1 MAEPRKKKSK
11 TGRPLEDVP
20 LRTLVKRV
28 RKHLEEKL
36 EEQAGASL
44 LDKERKPKQE

>member
-1 MAEPRKKKSK
+1 MPEPRKKKKRK

-28 RKHLEEKL
+28 KGELRERIKL
-36 EEQAGASL
+36 SFS
-44 LDKERKPKQE
+44 DRTDKPKQE

>member
-1 MAEPRKKKSK
+1 MAKPRKKKRK

-28 RKHLEEKL
+28 KEELDAKIKL
-36 EEQAGASL
+36 SFAGGK
-44 LDKERKPKQE
+44 DKPKQE

>member
-1 MAEPRKKKSK
+1 MAEPRKKKKRK

-28 RKHLEEKL
+28 KGEL
-36 EEQAGASL
+36 Q
-44 LDKERKPKQE
+44 ERIKISFSSSSDKPKQD

>member
-1 MAEPRKKKSK
+1 MAEPRKKKKRK

-28 RKHLEEKL
+28 KGEL
-36 EEQAGASL
+36 Q
-44 LDKERKPKQE
+44 ERIKMSFSGESDKPKRD